1 MDLATNPLA
10 QRIFG
15 PMPFARLAYTHA
27 LNASADAFFAVSL
40 AGSLFFNVSI
50 DAARPRL
57 ILYLALTMAPFA
69 IVAPFLGPLVDHFRR
84 ARTAVIALT
93 MLVRGILCLFVASD
107 LKSPLF
113 YPEAFAVLVVGKSY
127 AVARNSAIPALETD
141 PNGLVA
147 ANARISRLSS
157 MGGTGAGAL
166 AAAILALG
174 GAPLVLRVASIIY
187 FTASVVALRIP
198 QGRERPAVAPELE
211 QAEVHSRSV
220 VLGASALSVL
230 RASIGFLTFLI
241 AFAFRRAGEP
251 IWLYGA
257 VLVAV
262 AIGNFAATIVSPALK
277 RRWLREEQLFGGAL
291 LLAGGAALVCA
302 ATFGGTSVLVAGLA
316 LGLAANVGRQAFDSV
331 LQRDAPDATRGRAVA
346 RFETRFQLA
355 WVVGALIPVIW
366 NLGTRAGL
374 VMLGVAFAVVFAAY
388 VAGVSIESGVNRT
401 LRGILGRRRR
411 ARSAEG
417 SP

>member
-69 IVAPFLGPLVDHFRR
+69 IVAPFLGPLVDRFRR

-107 LKSPLF
+107 LKSLLF

-277 RRWLREEQLFGGAL
+277 RRWFREEQLFGGAL

-331 LQRDAPDATRGRAVA
+331 LQRDAPDATRGKAVA

-355 WVVGALIPVIW
+355 WVVGALVPVIW

-401 LRGILGRRRR
+401 LRSILGRRRR